1 MKHDGLIQSDQAEKL
16 YSYPTLSGDSDTF
29 LNGAGDFDHPH
40 VEYWEPDGAQSI
52 HYDKGDNAA
61 WHTAYGTN
69 FTWPS
74 FAVDQYGHVI
84 GLKRIRYRYD
94 AINNATA
101 TAKGLMSADDKVKL
115 DAYPNISSDVSLTFA
130 ELELANG
137 NTVSLL
143 AAVPASEG

>member
-40 VEYWEPDGAQSI
+40 VEYFNGDTMTSAYPYINHNYANPIGTYFSI
-52 HYDKGDNAA
+52 LGLKIDK
-61 WHTAYGTN
+61 
-69 FTWPS
+69 
-74 FAVDQYGHVI
+74 YGHVTHF
-84 GLKRIRYRYD
+84 GNERWRYTMPS
-94 AINNATA
+94 AATTSA
-101 TAKGLMSADDKVKL
+101 SGLMSAADKNKL
-115 DAYPNISSDVSLTFA
+115 DSYPQISSDVSLTFA

>member
-40 VEYWEPDGAQSI
+40 VEYFAPDGAQ
-52 HYDKGDNAA
+52 
-61 WHTAYGTN
+61 AYRYPGGNYQNDLGGRGYFPT
-69 FTWPS
+69 
-74 FAVDQYGHVI
+74 FAVDKYGHVI
-84 GLKRIRYRYD
+84 GMGSIGYKW
-94 AINNATA
+94 NMPNAYTA
-101 TAKGLMSADDKVKL
+101 KL